1 MRIIRPRRA
10 FTLIELLVVIAII
23 AILIGLLLP
32 AVQKVR
38 EAAART
44 KCTNNLKQIGLGFH
58 NYESTNQSWMEAYTL
73 TTAGGVNAHGW
84 GVKLLPYMEQDNL
97 FKQYNLNQIFV
108 TPANQAV
115 ISQPLAM
122 FKCPSTP
129 ENGGQTYTTNAPANA
144 LFPGSPALSWTAAKG
159 DYSIITG
166 ILGTGYSVA
175 IGGGSSGGERHGALR
190 PNEKTRL
197 MSITDGL
204 SGTYLICEIAARP
217 ALYRAGKL
225 VAPDAGL
232 LCYGSG
238 WGDPLNGE
246 NWFTGSS
253 QDGTSSPGLCF
264 VNCTNETGRG
274 MYAFHTGGAN
284 VLLCDGS
291 VRFVAQSTDAKV
303 IVFMATRQKGEVV
316 SE

>member
-1 MRIIRPRRA
+1 MRHRRRG

-38 EAAART
+38 EAAARM
-44 KCTNNLKQIGLGFH
+44 KCSNNLKQIGLGFH
-58 NYESTNQSWMEAYTL
+58 NHESSYGYWMEAYTL
-73 TTAGGVNAHGW
+73 TTSPTLNAHGW
-84 GVKLLPYMEQDNL
+84 GVKLLPYLEQDNL
-97 FKQYNLNQIFV
+97 FKRYDLTQIFV
-108 TPANQAV
+108 TPQNQAV
-115 ISQPLAM
+115 ISTPLAV
-122 FKCPSTP
+122 FNCPSTAASSP
-129 ENGGQTYTTNAPANA
+129 PTYTTNAPANA
-144 LFPGSPALSWTAAKG
+144 LFAGSPAISWTAARA

-166 ILGTGYSVA
+166 VYSTGYQVA
-175 IGGGSSGGERHGALR
+175 TGGSAGGDRHGALR
-190 PNEKTRL
+190 PNMRTR
-197 MSITDGL
+197 IVDIADGT
-204 SGTYLICEIAARP
+204 SNTYLICEIAARP
-217 ALYRAGKL
+217 ALYRRRTL
-225 VAPDAGL
+225 VSSDAGL
-232 LCYGSG
+232 ACYGAG

-253 QDGTSSPGLCF
+253 SDGASSPGTCF

-274 MYAFHTGGAN
+274 MYSFHTGGAN

-291 VRFVAQSTDAKV
+291 VRFVAESTDPRV